1 MAGVVNLL
9 NPERVVI
16 GGGIAGAWAW
26 FAPTLRKT
34 IHELA
39 FEVPAKACQIVRAE
53 LGDRAGIL
61 GGAILV
67 QERMNL

>member
-16 GGGIAGAWAW
+16 GGGIAGAWKW
-26 FAPTLRKT
+26 FAPTLRRT
-34 IHELA
+34 INDLA
-39 FEVPAKACQIVRAE
+39 FDVPAQACQIVRAE

-61 GGAILV
+61 GGAMLLS
-67 QERMNL
+67 EDR